1 MKENHSGLFSV
12 ACGPNQKIAKKA
24 TKNIRGSKRTEF
36 LESYGI
42 DSGLWFHTEGPDSL
56 SDCHAGSVWLL
67 IPGRIAALKAYQIE
81 EIENFLIFAVLL
93 RRSRSWWPHQS
104 LGVARASSV
113 KTAFVY
119 KTLLGKN
126 RTSQKN

>member
-1 MKENHSGLFSV
+1 VAYFLCLRAEPEN
-12 ACGPNQKIAKKA
+12 CKKSH
-24 TKNIRGSKRTEF
+24 KNIRGSKRTEF

-81 EIENFLIFAVLL
+81 EIENFLIFAVLCCGGL
-93 RRSRSWWPHQS
+93 A
-104 LGVARASSV
+104 LGGLISPLEWLEQVR
-113 KTAFVY
+113 
-119 KTLLGKN
+119 
-126 RTSQKN
+126 